1 MNGINLVEFDVT
13 KLNDYFNLSINSLK
27 LWSTDQLMYLKSSDK
42 VSSAFT
48 PSPVNSHEHTL
59 MNYVRDNPL
68 FIYKIEFVDKWFFPH
83 SNISFFSDRNNKTD
97 KTEKITKTELTCIC

>member
-1 MNGINLVEFDVT
+1 MSTFLNGINLVEFDVT

-48 PSPVNSHEHTL
+48 PSPVNSHEHTS
-59 MNYVRDNPL
+59 MNYIRDNPL
-68 FIYKIEFVDKWFFPH
+68 FIY
-83 SNISFFSDRNNKTD
+83 
-97 KTEKITKTELTCIC
+97 